1 VNQTKENFFYFPQSN
16 LQPLA
21 FRMRPQKL
29 EDVVG
34 QPHLTEKNGVLCRI
48 IQTGT
53 LPSMIFWGP
62 PGSGKT
68 STALLISEQ
77 CGYEIQSISAV
88 ASGVKDIKESIRI
101 AEKNLAD
108 SKKTVFFID
117 EIHRFHKG
125 QQSVLLPYVESGVVV
140 LIGSTTEN
148 PSFEVIGPLLS
159 RTQVIVFKKISNPDL
174 VILLKKAIKSER
186 GLNVPDLK
194 LEDGV
199 LEGIAEMADGDARQ
213 ALNLIEIVVNISQ
226 KQNLPIT
233 VSIVA
238 DIFQRQSFL
247 YDKSGEEHYNMLSAF
262 HKSLRGSDPDGA
274 VYWMCR
280 MLEAGEHPHSIFR
293 RLIACAS
300 EDIGNADPRALQI
313 TVAAQQAYD
322 FLGEPEGRLSIAQ
335 ATLYVASAP
344 KSNASYKALHRATA
358 DVRDYG
364 SLPVPFHLRN
374 APTKLMKSSGY
385 GKEYKYAH
393 DFPGA
398 FVEQEFL
405 PRELTGKIYYQP
417 STRGYEKMIRSWL
430 HQLWKSK
437 KYSDQD

>member
-1 VNQTKENFFYFPQSN
+1 VSQPKENFFYFPQPN

-34 QPHLTEKNGVLCRI
+34 QPHLTEEKGILNRI
-48 IQTGT
+48 IKTGT

-68 STALLISEQ
+68 STALLITKQ
-77 CGYEIQSISAV
+77 CGYQMLSISAV
-88 ASGVKDIKESIRI
+88 ASGVKDIKESVRI

-159 RTQVIVFKKISNPDL
+159 RTQVIVFKKISNLEL
-174 VILLKKAIKSER
+174 VKLLKTAIESEK
-186 GLNVPDLK
+186 GLNIPHLK
-194 LEDGV
+194 VEDGV
-199 LEGIAEMADGDARQ
+199 LESIAELADGDARQ
-213 ALNLIEIVVNISQ
+213 ALNLIEIVVSISQ

-233 VSIVA
+233 ISMVG
-238 DIFQRQSFL
+238 DILQKQSFL

-274 VYWMCR
+274 IYWMCR
-280 MLEAGEHPHSIFR
+280 MMEAGEHPHSIFR

-300 EDIGNADPRALQI
+300 EDIGNADPRALQVA
-313 TVAAQQAYD
+313 VAAQQAYD
-322 FLGEPEGRLSIAQ
+322 FLGEPEGRLSMAQ
-335 ATLYVASAP
+335 ATLYIASAP
-344 KSNASYKALHRATA
+344 KSNASYKALHQATA
-358 DVRDYG
+358 DVREHG
-364 SLPVPFHLRN
+364 SLPVPLHLRN
-374 APTKLMKSSGY
+374 APTQLMKSAGY
-385 GKEYKYAH
+385 GKEYKYSH

-405 PRELTGKIYYQP
+405 PRELIKRVYYQP

-430 HQLWKSK
+430 RQLWKSK
-437 KYSDQD
+437 NYND